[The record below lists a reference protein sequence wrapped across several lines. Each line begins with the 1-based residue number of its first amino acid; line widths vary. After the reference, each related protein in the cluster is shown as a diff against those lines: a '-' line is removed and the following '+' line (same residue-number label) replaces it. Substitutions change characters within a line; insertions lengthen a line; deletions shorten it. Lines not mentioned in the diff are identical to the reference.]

1 MAKEIKTPMK
11 QYLDFSVWL
20 IEESKEQSFKY
31 LGDGQFRYGY
41 LSPYSIEE
49 LFDIYKQFNPV
60 LPLQANIGVDEEKL
74 RNQQQRQ
81 TFDM

>member
-1 MAKEIKTPMK
+1 MK

-20 IEESKEQSFKY
+20 IEESKEQGFEY
-31 LGDGQFRYGY
+31 LGNRQFRYGY

-49 LFDIYKQFNPV
+49 LFDIYQQFNPV
-60 LPLQANIGVDEEKL
+60 YNSFLPLQANIGVNEEKL